1 MAEAQKLI
9 EFLAREESQRWYADT
24 NMEYPVRPD
33 VEASALLKS
42 WGDFKADPLEVTEL
56 GKLNARAVMAM
67 DRARWK

>member
-1 MAEAQKLI
+1 
-9 EFLAREESQRWYADT
+9 
-24 NMEYPVRPD
+24 MEYPVRPE

-42 WGDFKADPLEVTEL
+42 WGEFKADQLDVTEL